1 MKKAAIYGS
10 GRLGSIIYTLLRPVA
25 RLLILLVCRV
35 SVRGSEHVPVTGPLL
50 LVSNHLS
57 WFDPILVAG
66 LLPRRT
72 WFFAKKEIF
81 SWPIVGWLVRC
92 TGQIPVHRGESD
104 RAALEQALA
113 YLQEQRPLLIFPEG
127 TVARQEQMLQA
138 HTGVAMLV
146 LRTGATVIPVALNG
160 SRRIL
165 RPGGGWRPH
174 VSVQFGEPFVP
185 VLPAG
190 LTRKEGLRS
199 ITQEMMLHIATLL
212 PPEQRGAYRDLPLE
226 KM

>member
-1 MKKAAIYGS
+1 MKQATIYGG
-10 GRLGSIIYTLLRPVA
+10 GRIGGTIYNLLRPVA
-25 RLLILLVCRV
+25 QLLIFLVCRL
-35 SVRGSEHVPVTGPLL
+35 SVRGIEHVPETGPLL

-66 LLPRRT
+66 LSPRRT

-81 SWPIVGWLVRC
+81 FWPIVGWLVRR

-113 YLQEQRPLLIFPEG
+113 YIQEQRALLIFPEG
-127 TVARQEQMLQA
+127 TVARQEQMLAA
-138 HTGVAMLV
+138 HTGVAMLA
-146 LRTGATVIPVALNG
+146 LRTGATVLPVALSG

-165 RPGGGWRPH
+165 RLGGGWRPK
-174 VSVQFGEPFVP
+174 VSIQFGKPFVP

-190 LTRKEGLRS
+190 WTRKDALRR
-199 ITQEMMLHIATLL
+199 ITQETMLQIAAML
-212 PPEQRGAYRDLPLE
+212 PPEQRGAYGDLPME
-226 KM
+226 H